1 MNSKIK
7 SYWSQWDRIVI
18 ENDILYRN
26 WFHLKTSDISLQ
38 LVLLENHICQVLTML
53 YNDPISGHPGVNR
66 TIAKVRQ
73 RFHWVEIKHDVLK
86 FCQECIQCQSSNP
99 SSSPKAPMKQCIVG
113 AHLERV
119 GLDLEGPLIRT
130 PRGKSYILVIADY
143 FTRWTEAFVLP
154 NIEARRAKVFV
165 FKFICR
171 FGIPRQVH
179 TGQGTQFEG

>member
-1 MNSKIK
+1 
-7 SYWSQWDRIVI
+7 
-18 ENDILYRN
+18 
-26 WFHLKTSDISLQ
+26 
-38 LVLLENHICQVLTML
+38 
-53 YNDPISGHPGVNR
+53 
-66 TIAKVRQ
+66 
-73 RFHWVEIKHDVLK
+73 
-86 FCQECIQCQSSNP
+86 
-99 SSSPKAPMKQCIVG
+99 MKQYIVG